1 MAGESTGRTFL
12 VAFLVCFVCSLLVS
26 GTAAGLRAIQEREA
40 LAIHY
45 RNVLS
50 ATGLLA
56 PGVDVTELWN
66 EVVDPRVVDLDS
78 GEYSDAFDP
87 ATVDPRRAVAD
98 PALARPI
105 PADVDRAGIRT
116 RARVAPVY
124 FIRIDGEVRQI
135 VLPVHGRGLWSTLYG
150 YISFEPDLITI
161 AGFGFYEHAETPGL
175 GGEIDN
181 PRWLAQWPGKEAFDP
196 EGRPRI
202 EVLRGQVDAASPS
215 ARFQVDGIS
224 GATITIRGVTNLL
237 HYWLGEDA
245 FGPFLQRLRTEG
257 FHG

>member
-1 MAGESTGRTFL
+1 MAGESTRRTFL

-26 GTAAGLRAIQEREA
+26 GSAIGLRAIQEREV
-40 LAIHY
+40 LTIHY

-50 ATGLLA
+50 VTGLLA
-56 PGVDVTELWN
+56 PGVDVVELWH
-66 EVVDPRVVDLDS
+66 EVVDPRLVDLDT

-87 ATVDPRRAVAD
+87 ATFDPRRAAAD

-105 PADVDRAGIRT
+105 PAQVDLAGIRT
-116 RARVAPVY
+116 RTRIAPVY
-124 FIRIDGEVRQI
+124 FIRQEGEVVQV

-150 YISFEPDLITI
+150 YISLAADLTTI

-181 PRWLAQWPGKEAFDP
+181 RQWLAQWPGKEAFDP
-196 EGRPRI
+196 EGQPRI
-202 EVLRGQVDAASPS
+202 EVIRGRVDAASPY

-224 GATITIRGVTNLL
+224 GATVTARGVTNLL

-257 FHG
+257 FDD

>member
-1 MAGESTGRTFL
+1 MAAESTGRTFL

-26 GTAAGLRAIQEREA
+26 GSAIGLRAIQEREV
-40 LAIHY
+40 LTIHY

-50 ATGLLA
+50 VTGLLE
-56 PGVDVTELWN
+56 PGVDVVELWHA
-66 EVVDPRVVDLDS
+66 VVDPRLVDLDT
-78 GEYSDAFDP
+78 GAYTDAFDP
-87 ATVDPRRAVAD
+87 ATFDPRRAAAD

-105 PADVDRAGIRT
+105 PSDVDRAGIRT

-124 FIRIDGEVRQI
+124 FIRDAGEVIQV

-150 YISFEPDLITI
+150 YISLESDLVTI

-181 PRWLAQWPGKEAFDP
+181 RAWLAQWPGKEAFDP
-196 EGRPRI
+196 EGQPRI
-202 EVLRGQVDAASPS
+202 EVIRGRVDAASPQ

-224 GATITIRGVTNLL
+224 GATVTARGVTNLL

-245 FGPFLQRLRTEG
+245 FGPFLARLRTEG
-257 FHG
+257 FND